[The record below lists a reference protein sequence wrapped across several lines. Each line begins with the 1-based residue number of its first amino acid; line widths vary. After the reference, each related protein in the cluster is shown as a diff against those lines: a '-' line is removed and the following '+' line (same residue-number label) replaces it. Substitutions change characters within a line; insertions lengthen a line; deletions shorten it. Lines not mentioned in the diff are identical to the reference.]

1 MTRHSLRIKEK
12 QAPSADSDMQD
23 VTASS
28 SNNHNADRKH
38 ARDDEYHEELE
49 DEELEEERSRKRARK
64 SGSRGKDQSAEFSPK
79 KTKQRMPAQFRKVRG
94 RLGMLERLA
103 KDVPLDV
110 IFEIFCYLEPGDLIR
125 LARTS
130 RDLRGILMSKSS
142 ESIWR
147 TARENVEGLPPLPLD
162 LNEPQYAHLLYEA
175 YCHLCNHKGRCETV
189 LWSFRMRCCK
199 NCAIEFPDSYDWQ
212 YRKDLPAEL
221 KLSDV
226 LPEERILGATRRHR
240 RDVGNFQIAARLKA
254 EYEALQTAEERSAWI
269 TRKEEERR
277 AVVAHGRQCETWHQ
291 ARLNK
296 RTGELSD
303 IRRKGKK
310 REILERLAEIGWR
323 EEAEK
328 IIAKGSPWRKDEFTN
343 HKAVKQSKKLTQYG
357 WNNIKTEL
365 VEMLSNHKTE
375 RLADERRRTLSQ
387 RYARLEKGYNDVQS
401 AMDLREPFP
410 ALGDILSY
418 KVFEDLIWDT
428 PEDNELTEV
437 FFQEKL
443 AEHLPHLIEEWRPAK
458 VQELVEIMKKSVPN
472 ASAAELHLATSV
484 FECRLCTSRPK
495 MHYPQMFYHSC
506 FTHRPPAVSVGAQ
519 RLATY
524 SSCGPWS
531 SRFIFWSNSGS
542 QILQKIV
549 EGCSLDPA
557 TATIQDL
564 YSANPLIECT
574 TCYLDPTRHYY
585 QGGRAFMRWPVAL
598 GHSSHALSFNSF
610 GEETQQILASEPGP
624 SIYTSVQHAC
634 CAHCHNPVTR
644 SFQSLVDHFK
654 ANHKDSIDVEK
665 LEASSTRKLEDIQEH
680 WYWSPRI
687 SLGLLGGTLG
697 GEFRYTPPP
706 VPPVDVAV
714 TSTGGVSASTS
725 GTTTTPTTTASTS
738 SDVSASASTGT
749 TTTTASTSSDVD
761 VSASSTSTA
770 TGTTTAST
778 STDTSAGTASE
789 S

>member
-1 MTRHSLRIKEK
+1 MTRQSLRIKEK
-12 QAPSADSDMQD
+12 QAPSVDSEMQD

-28 SNNHNADRKH
+28 RNNPNTDRKH
-38 ARDDEYHEELE
+38 ARDDEYQEELE
-49 DEELEEERSRKRARK
+49 VEELEEERSRKRARK
-64 SGSRGKDQSAEFSPK
+64 LGSDGNDQSAEISPK
-79 KTKQRMPAQFRKVRG
+79 KTKQRMPEQFRKVRG

-110 IFEIFCYLEPGDLIR
+110 IFEIFCYLEPGDLLR

-130 RDLRGILMSKSS
+130 NDLRGILMSKSS

-199 NCAIEFPDSYDWQ
+199 NCAIEFPESYDWQ
-212 YRKDLPAEL
+212 YRKDLPLEL
-221 KLSDV
+221 YNSQV
-226 LPEERILGATRRHR
+226 LPQERVQRATRRHR

-254 EYEALQTAEERSAWI
+254 EYEALQTAEERNAWI

-296 RTGELSD
+296 RTSELSD
-303 IRRKGKK
+303 IRQERK
-310 REILERLAEIGWR
+310 EAILERLAEIGWR

-328 IIAKGSPWRKDEFTN
+328 IISKGTWRGDEFSN
-343 HKAVKQSKKLTQYG
+343 HKAVKQSKKLTEYG
-357 WNNIKTEL
+357 WNNIKAQL
-365 VEMLSNHKTE
+365 VEMLSTHKTE
-375 RLADERRRTLSQ
+375 RLADERRRSLSQ
-387 RYARLEKGYNDVQS
+387 RYARLEKVYNDIKS
-401 AMDLREPFP
+401 ATDLREPFP

-443 AEHLPHLIEEWRPAK
+443 AEHLPHLIEEWRPAN
-458 VQELVEIMKKSVPN
+458 VQELVEIMQKSVPT
-472 ASAAELHLATSV
+472 ASADDLYLATSV
-484 FECRLCTSRPK
+484 FECTICTSRPK

-506 FTHRPPAVSVGAQ
+506 LTCRPPAVSVSTQ
-519 RLATY
+519 RLLTY

-531 SRFIFWSNSGS
+531 SRHLVWSNSGS
-542 QILQKIV
+542 QIVQTIV

-564 YSANPLIECT
+564 YSVNPLIECT
-574 TCYLDPTRHYY
+574 TCYQDPTRHYY

-598 GHSSHALSFNSF
+598 GHSSHALVFNSF
-610 GEETQQILASEPGP
+610 GEETQQILASEPEP
-624 SIYTSVQHAC
+624 YIYNSNRDAC
-634 CAHCHNPVTR
+634 CAHCHKPNLR
-644 SFQSLVDHFK
+644 SFQSLVSHFK
-654 ANHKDSIDVEK
+654 AKQVIFFLRHVFSN
-665 LEASSTRKLEDIQEH
+665 
-680 WYWSPRI
+680 
-687 SLGLLGGTLG
+687 
-697 GEFRYTPPP
+697 
-706 VPPVDVAV
+706 
-714 TSTGGVSASTS
+714 
-725 GTTTTPTTTASTS
+725 
-738 SDVSASASTGT
+738 
-749 TTTTASTSSDVD
+749 
-761 VSASSTSTA
+761 
-770 TGTTTAST
+770 
-778 STDTSAGTASE
+778 
-789 S
+789 